1 MIMKEFLKDS
11 NDKNLN
17 QDYQSQYLSD
27 TEHYHL
33 NKEKQIDHE
42 DL

>member
-1 MIMKEFLKDS
+1 MIMIGI

-27 TEHYHL
+27 IEHYHL
-33 NKEKQIDHE
+33 NKEK
-42 DL
+42 